1 MAALADFSHEI
12 IDVGGVALEMRSKG
26 SGRPLVFLHSGDGI
40 LGLDGMLGVLAGSYR
55 VMVPSHPGFGRSD
68 LPRAFN
74 SVDDL
79 AFFYLGLFDRL
90 DLDDILLVGASF
102 GGWIAAQIAVMDCSR
117 IGRLVL
123 IDPLGIKNGSRET
136 RDIADMHALD
146 DEALAA
152 RLYSDPGHRPR
163 FEALGEDEL
172 LAIARNR
179 ESFAYFGWRP
189 YMHDPKLKARL
200 SRVKAPAL
208 VLWGAD
214 DGIVSPDYG
223 RQYAEAI
230 GDARFEVIGKAG
242 HLPHVERPEA
252 VLAEIGAFASAA

>member
-1 MAALADFSHEI
+1 MSALADFSHEI
-12 IDVGGVALEMRSKG
+12 IDIGGIALEMRSKG
-26 SGRPLVFLHSGDGI
+26 VGRPLVFLHSGDGI
-40 LGLDGMLGVLAGSYR
+40 HGLDGMLGGLSQTHR
-55 VMVPSHPGFGRSD
+55 VIVPSHPGFGRSD

-79 AFFYLGLFDRL
+79 AFFYLSLFDRL
-90 DLDDILLVGASF
+90 GLDDILLVGASF

-117 IGRLVL
+117 IGQLVL
-123 IDPLGIKNGSRET
+123 IDPLGIKNGDREV

-146 DEALAA
+146 DEALTA
-152 RLYSDPGHRPR
+152 RLYSDPGYRPLY
-163 FEALGEDEL
+163 ETLGEDEL

-200 SRVKAPAL
+200 SRVRVPTL
-208 VLWGAD
+208 VLWGED

-223 RQYAEAI
+223 RQYAKAI
-230 GDARFEVIGKAG
+230 GEARFAVIGRAG
-242 HLPHVERPEA
+242 HLPHVEQPEA